1 MTTGERTT
9 FISDSFAK
17 YKARK
22 PRDKKK
28 TNSYLR
34 LEEEAWES
42 CGMISS
48 PHSVPDKCF
57 SVSLPS
63 LSLPLSPTPSRN
75 WGPRASVQLHTTQL
89 SMASFSIC
97 SLKGRYYTLT
107 YKLGLPVN
115 TPSFLPLPPLSSVKR
130 PAYICLTHI
139 CASLSPRT
147 HMAAHDRRSV
157 HTCRPGLLNQ
167 LFIPGH

>member
-1 MTTGERTT
+1 MNIGESTT
-9 FISDSFAK
+9 FILGAFLQSIKEAK
-17 YKARK
+17 PEMKNTYQWLEVEAGE
-22 PRDKKK
+22 
-28 TNSYLR
+28 SY
-34 LEEEAWES
+34 
-42 CGMISS
+42 GMTSS

-63 LSLPLSPTPSRN
+63 LPLFPPSRN

-115 TPSFLPLPPLSSVKR
+115 TPSFLPLPPLSSIKR
-130 PAYICLTHI
+130 AAYICLTHI
-139 CASLSPRT
+139 CVSLPPYTCMCVRIWPHTTGGTCT
-147 HMAAHDRRSV
+147 HV
-157 HTCRPGLLNQ
+157 GQGC
-167 LFIPGH
+167 